1 MNQQFE
7 QAAGSPMWQ
16 LVFVSIALLL
26 VLYEIVRGWRR
37 GAARQLAR
45 LGALV
50 AAYFVAFFGGKYVL
64 PLVRPF
70 LKMPDQ
76 LVTIIAGAVLAIAI
90 YALISGVGSI
100 LFKRTNQHESAFVRL
115 MYGVTGATLG
125 LLFGVGR
132 SLAVPA
138 LKASAARH

>member
-37 GAARQLAR
+37 GGARQLAR

-50 AAYFVAFFGGKYVL
+50 AKL
-64 PLVRPF
+64 
-70 LKMPDQ
+70 
-76 LVTIIAGAVLAIAI
+76 
-90 YALISGVGSI
+90 
-100 LFKRTNQHESAFVRL
+100 
-115 MYGVTGATLG
+115 
-125 LLFGVGR
+125 
-132 SLAVPA
+132 
-138 LKASAARH
+138 